1 MFRRSCCGKSNEL
14 LQNFHLT
21 DYASKRPDVLGSN
34 LPERII
40 KDYNG
45 QTYWLSVNL
54 HSFFKQSKIPKW
66 LNLAVG
72 YGADGMLSGNGENT
86 TLAALDSAQRSR
98 QFYL

>member
-1 MFRRSCCGKSNEL
+1 
-14 LQNFHLT
+14 
-21 DYASKRPDVLGSN
+21 
-34 LPERII
+34 
-40 KDYNG
+40 
-45 QTYWLSVNL
+45 L

-98 QFYL
+98 QFYLSVDLGLK

>member
-1 MFRRSCCGKSNEL
+1 
-14 LQNFHLT
+14 
-21 DYASKRPDVLGSN
+21 
-34 LPERII
+34 
-40 KDYNG
+40 
-45 QTYWLSVNL
+45 L

-98 QFYL
+98 QFYLSVDLDLTKRHKITFFKDFSLF